1 MIVVDTSVWIDY
13 VNGIVSKQTELLH
26 DALLHTRIITG
37 DLIITEFLQGF
48 HSAKNIAQ
56 GRQLME
62 ELEYHDLV
70 GKEIAI
76 KAAEHYRTLRKNGIT
91 VRKTIDVLIATF
103 CIAHGYALLHN
114 DRDFDAMEEILGL
127 QVLGSPGLL

>member
-13 VNGIVSKQTELLH
+13 VNGIVSQETELLH

-48 HSAKNIAQ
+48 RSAKDVVK
-56 GRQLME
+56 GRQLMDA
-62 ELEYHDLV
+62 LEYHDFV
-70 GKEIAI
+70 GRKLAI

-103 CIAHGYALLHN
+103 CITHGYALLHN

-127 QVLGSPGLL
+127 LVLR